1 MWHTWLFHEFSLRQM
16 VTLKDIPVWS
26 ASHFS
31 QSLVFGLTLQYLQ
44 WPFCHTSW
52 SHPPEQLNLKTKF
65 DDGANQTTYLWR
77 SMGHTLWN
85 STTHI
90 CIKDGL
96 TWKKCAFDLIILELK
111 EKWTWK
117 QLETPGNM
125 ATNSFWVE
133 VTKKRKNK
141 LWLFYYP
148 CPLFIFF
155 GLLEQT
161 VKREGDKAE
170 HQVSVSCAVINTAAS
185 KNNTESKKSPWNH
198 AHFVLCV
205 F

>member
-1 MWHTWLFHEFSLRQM
+1 M
-16 VTLKDIPVWS
+16 WS

-31 QSLVFGLTLQYLQ
+31 QLLVFGLTLQYLQ

-117 QLETPGNM
+117 QLETPGNSWWQQ
-125 ATNSFWVE
+125 TVSEWKWQRRENPNSGYFITHV
-133 VTKKRKNK
+133 
-141 LWLFYYP
+141 LY
-148 CPLFIFF
+148 LFIF

-185 KNNTESKKSPWNH
+185 KNNTERKKSPWNH

>member
-1 MWHTWLFHEFSLRQM
+1 M
-16 VTLKDIPVWS
+16 WS

-31 QSLVFGLTLQYLQ
+31 QLLVFGLTLQYLQ

-77 SMGHTLWN
+77 SIGHTLWN

-117 QLETPGNM
+117 QLETPGNSWWQQTVSEWKWQRREK
-125 ATNSFWVE
+125 TNSGYFITHVLYLFFWSFGTNSKAWRRQSRASSLSFMCCYQHCCLQKQHRKE
-133 VTKKRKNK
+133 KVTMKSCS
-141 LWLFYYP
+141 L
-148 CPLFIFF
+148 C
-155 GLLEQT
+155 T
-161 VKREGDKAE
+161 VCFLKGKM
-170 HQVSVSCAVINTAAS
+170 
-185 KNNTESKKSPWNH
+185 
-198 AHFVLCV
+198 
-205 F
+205 